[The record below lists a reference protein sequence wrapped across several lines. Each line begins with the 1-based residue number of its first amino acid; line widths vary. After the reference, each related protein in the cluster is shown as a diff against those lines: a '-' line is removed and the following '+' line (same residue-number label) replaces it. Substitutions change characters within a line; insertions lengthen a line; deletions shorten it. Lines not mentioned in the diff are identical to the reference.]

1 MKGASGWMENK
12 GLFITLFIIVVVGV
26 GIVYYSQG
34 KFQSDEVDYEVE
46 TTDPIETTNGF
57 GVSSTHPLAVQVGM
71 EVLENGGNAVD
82 AAVAVTYTLGVVE
95 PYGSGIGGGGEMLV
109 LPSDADTPKSY
120 NYKEIAPLSGGDPQY
135 NFAIPGI
142 VKGMEAIHEDYG
154 TTNIAELID
163 PAVTYAEE
171 GFTTDKHLTDRL
183 QGAAYRMNMSQLQNF
198 YPQGQPVEPNQT
210 LKQPEL
216 AETLRKIQEQGSSVL
231 YSGEIAEQIAA
242 EVNGVEVSDF
252 GAYEVVESEPVQG
265 EFAGFDVY
273 ASPPPLA
280 GATTIQSLQM
290 AEMLDIKSSQGTS
303 SDFIHLIGEISKRTY
318 DDRLSEIADPDFHKI
333 ETDKIMTKEYSEE
346 MASTISMDKLS
357 ENYEVD
363 DSIADIEDDDNTT
376 HFVIVDKD
384 GMMVTATHS
393 LSNFFGSGKNVAG
406 IFLNDTMRNF
416 SLTGLKPNDKEPGKR
431 PRSFTSP
438 TILTSDE
445 KKIGIGTPGGK
456 RIPQVL
462 TQVLTRNLLF
472 DVPIEEA
479 IAAPRFYI
487 EDDNLFV
494 EEDFDPA
501 VRQELEERGYT
512 VYLEDS
518 AFYYGGVQ
526 ALVVDK
532 VNNTMYGGKDD
543 RRDGAWQVKD
553 SE

>member
-34 KFQSDEVDYEVE
+34 KFESDEVDYEVE
-46 TTDPIETTNGF
+46 TTDPIETTNGY

-71 EVLENGGNAVD
+71 EVMENGGNAVD

-109 LPSDADTPKSY
+109 LPSGEETPKSY
-120 NYKEIAPLSGGDPQY
+120 NYKEIAPPSGGDPQY
-135 NFAIPGI
+135 NFAIPGT

-154 TTNIAELID
+154 TTDIAELID
-163 PAVTYAEE
+163 PAVQYAEE
-171 GFTTDKHLTDRL
+171 GFKTDKHLTDRL

-198 YPQGQPVEPNQT
+198 YPEGQPVGPNQT

-252 GAYEVVESEPVQG
+252 GEYEVVENEPVQG
-265 EFAGFDVY
+265 EFAGFDVF

-280 GATTIQSLQM
+280 GPTTIQSLQM
-290 AEMLDIKSSQGTS
+290 AEMLDIESSQGTS

-318 DDRLSEIADPDFHKI
+318 DDRLSEIADPEFHNI

-384 GMMVTATHS
+384 GMVVTATHS

-416 SLTGLKPNDKEPGKR
+416 SMNGLKPNDKEPGKR

-438 TILTSDE
+438 MILTNDE

-462 TQVLTRNLLF
+462 TQVLTRNILF
-472 DVPIEEA
+472 NEPIEEA
-479 IAAPRFYI
+479 IASPRFYI
-487 EDDNLFV
+487 EDDNIFV

-526 ALVVDK
+526 ALVVDE